1 MRKKPEEILE
11 PKLDAKEI
19 KKDESLKFIHSEN
32 AQAQSV
38 IEEKKKN
45 IEAQPTSQS
54 EPIPETICG
63 RHLKDVDDLR
73 SFPIFKDG
81 ERGSLLSKFLTKDVW
96 R

>member
-1 MRKKPEEILE
+1 MRKKPEEVLE

-19 KKDESLKFIHSEN
+19 KKDESLKFIQN

-38 IEEKKKN
+38 IEEKKGD
-45 IEAQPTSQS
+45 IEVQPTAQS